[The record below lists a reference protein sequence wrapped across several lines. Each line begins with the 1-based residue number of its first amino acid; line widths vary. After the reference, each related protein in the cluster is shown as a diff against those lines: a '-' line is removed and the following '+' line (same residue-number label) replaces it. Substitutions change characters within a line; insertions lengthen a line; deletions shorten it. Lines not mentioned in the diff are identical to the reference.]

1 MIKDVVDDTILPL
14 GCHPVCGWYG
24 DWITAANAPLRLFP
38 LAWEKE
44 VLRKVFFFPLS
55 LVVDVFCGS
64 TTSTNSFDLFFNF
77 IDLTTNSS
85 YFGSNI
91 VMFVSA
97 NPVLF
102 FEFVLSSFLAMQE
115 SHRRVFRNFHGR

>member
-14 GCHPVCGWYG
+14 GCHPVCG
-24 DWITAANAPLRLFP
+24 DWLTAGNAPLRLFP

-44 VLRKVFFFPLS
+44 VLRKGCFFPLS
-55 LVVDVFCGS
+55 LVVDIFCGF

-91 VMFVSA
+91 MFVSA

-102 FEFVLSSFLAMQE
+102 FEFALSSFLAMQE